1 MPDPTRRLWQI
12 PTFLVGSALF
22 LGAYQG
28 WLPLG
33 ARDPGS
39 SFRNELNSLQAT
51 VGKPSPDAAELRT
64 QLAKVAA
71 SLDAY
76 PESGPLA
83 HYIVGTGYMR
93 LAELAPE
100 ANDVAASWT
109 LAKQH
114 FEAVRAEQLSDPT
127 DGPRLAYR
135 FAKARAAVPHA
146 ALTNSE
152 LDVLRRVL
160 LVVPQGETAGE
171 GHRLAAEV
179 GMRLNPPDLNQ
190 AKLSYTNFI
199 AEAGLSTPA
208 SVIARTKLKLSDV
221 HRRLGDVDGAKKW
234 LTQIGTEAPADVL
247 PVAKAQLA
255 RIRMDE
261 GDYVGARRDWEI
273 LLAQPA
279 LPAGLKPSA
288 TFHLGMCFANAK
300 SPDPAAAARRF
311 EEATKFDGP
320 EGSAAA
326 IRLAEIRLKSDD
338 AVTRREAATLLAF
351 AVKGVAKPADYPSSP
366 LVPIHE
372 TQAAFE
378 SAIQVLTTDGAYE
391 QAAATAEAY
400 RTVANAGRDREKRAE
415 TFVSWGN
422 ALAKTGGDANRKF
435 TAAADDYAALAALR
449 TAGTDQADLY
459 RKAAGLYK
467 KAGSLTAAVG
477 VYERIVKLPKLT
489 DEVLGPVWVEYAES
503 LISVNKPDAALKA
516 MQEAMAGGG
525 PAATTARYRVA
536 RGLIDSRV
544 VEKVQLG
551 VDLMDQIAKAES
563 VSAAEREMHER
574 SLVDVA
580 HAYIQKGEFAEAES
594 RLDKQVKLYP
604 AGVEAGLGKLLLGVC
619 LVQRADPRAKPPA
632 PSPVKNREEA
642 LKLFKEVSAEVDARA
657 KENKAVERDPWLR
670 TQANLRVLQ
679 TYQQMARPYD
689 VLKDGDLL
697 RREFAGTADELI
709 VLSLMYHAYK
719 QLDKPEGSFGIHG
732 QMKDVF
738 GKIKDKPGVFY
749 AKSGEYSK
757 EYWEKVW
764 FQPEPMKMP

>member
-1 MPDPTRRLWQI
+1 MPDPKRRLWQV
-12 PTFLVGSALF
+12 PTFLVGVTLF

-33 ARDPGS
+33 ARGPDT
-39 SFRNELNSLQAT
+39 SFRADLATLQNLI
-51 VGKPSPDAAELRT
+51 GKPNPDAAELRT
-64 QLAKVAA
+64 QLSKVAL

-83 HYIVGTGYMR
+83 HFALGTGYMR

-114 FEAVRAEQLSDPT
+114 FDAVRPELLPDPQ
-127 DGPRLAYR
+127 DGIRLMYR
-135 FAKARAAVPHA
+135 TAKARAAVPNS
-146 ALTNSE
+146 ALTHAE
-152 LDVLRRVL
+152 LDTLRRVL
-160 LVVPQGETAGE
+160 LVVPQGETSGD
-171 GHRLAAEV
+171 GHRLAAEIA
-179 GMRLNPPDLNQ
+179 MRLTPPDLGQ

-208 SVIARTKLKLSDV
+208 AVIARTKLKLSDI

-261 GDYVGARRDWEI
+261 GDYLAARRDWEI
-273 LLAQPA
+273 LLAQPN
-279 LPAGLKPSA
+279 LPAGLKPNA
-288 TFHLGMCFANAK
+288 TFHLGMCFLNAK
-300 SPDPAAAARRF
+300 IPDHAAAARRF
-311 EEATKFDGP
+311 EEAAKGDGP

-326 IRLAEIRLKSDD
+326 IRLSEIRLKSDD
-338 AVTRREAATLLAF
+338 PATRREVATLLAY
-351 AVKGVAKPADYPSSP
+351 AVKSIAKPADYPSSP
-366 LVPIHE
+366 LVPVHE

-378 SAIQVLTTDGAYE
+378 SAIQVLTTDGAFE

-400 RTVANAGRDREKRAE
+400 RTVANAGKDREKRAE
-415 TFVSWGN
+415 TFVAWGN

-435 TAAADDYAALAALR
+435 SAAADDYAALAALR
-449 TAGTDQADLY
+449 TAETDQADLY

-477 VYERIVKLPKLT
+477 VFEKIVKLPKLT
-489 DEVLGPVWVEYAES
+489 DDVLGPVYVEYAET
-503 LISVNKPDAALKA
+503 LVAVNQPEAALRK
-516 MQEAMAGGG
+516 MQEAMASGG

-536 RGLIDSRV
+536 RGLIDSRAV
-544 VEKVQLG
+544 GKVQLG
-551 VDLMDQIAKAES
+551 VDLMDQIAKAET
-563 VSAAEREMHER
+563 VTPAEREMHER

-604 AGVEAGLGKLLLGVC
+604 TGVEAGLGKLLLGVC

-632 PSPVKNREEA
+632 PSPNKNREEA
-642 LKLFKEVSAEVDARA
+642 LKLFKEVVAEADARA
-657 KENKAVERDPWLR
+657 KENKAAERDPWLR
-670 TQANLRVLQ
+670 TQASLRILQ
-679 TYQQMARPYD
+679 TYQQMAKPHD

-697 RREFAGTADELI
+697 RREYAGTADELI

-719 QLDKPEGSFGIHG
+719 QLDKPESSLSIHG

-738 GKIKDKPGVFY
+738 AKIKEKPGVFW
-749 AKSGEYSK
+749 AKSGEYSR

-764 FQPEPMKMP
+764 FQPDPMK